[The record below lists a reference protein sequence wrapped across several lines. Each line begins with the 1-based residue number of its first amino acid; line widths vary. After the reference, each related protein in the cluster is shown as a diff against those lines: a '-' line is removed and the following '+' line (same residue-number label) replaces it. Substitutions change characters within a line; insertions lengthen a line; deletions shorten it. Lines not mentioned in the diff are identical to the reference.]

1 MRGIPSLMAAIT
13 LLSLASSA
21 HAQVPEGS
29 YLRTCTDV
37 RMEGRALV
45 AVCRRADGREQR
57 TVLNEVER
65 CAGDIRNNNGFLQCN
80 RGPVAAPGY
89 PPPPYAPPP
98 PRYGEDREY
107 WERCERWGHDERE
120 IFERLQY
127 TPPGEERERLEHRL
141 REVREA
147 REWCPHR

>member
-1 MRGIPSLMAAIT
+1 VKAIPALIGALTI
-13 LLSLASSA
+13 LSLSLSA
-21 HAQVPEGS
+21 HAQVPQGS
-29 YLRTCTDV
+29 YLRSCTDI
-37 RMEGRALV
+37 RLEGRTLV

-57 TVLNEVER
+57 SALNEVER
-65 CAGDIRNNNGFLQCN
+65 CVGDIRNDNGALQCN

-89 PPPPYAPPP
+89 PPPPSPPP

-107 WERCERWGHDERE
+107 WERCERLGHDERE

-127 TPPGEERERLEHRL
+127 TPPSEERERLEHRL